1 MRKKQNYHSI
11 ILVILLTLSLYGCGD
26 TQKLSKLSPDAVIL
40 AFGDSLTHGNG
51 ARESE
56 SYPAILAQL
65 TGRKVINA
73 GISGEESAQG
83 LARLPAL
90 LEEYQPKLLILCHGG
105 NDILRQKDL
114 NKMADNVHAMIVQA
128 KSRNIPVLLLG
139 VPKFGLLLS
148 PLPVY
153 EEIAESSGAIYVE
166 DLMTDVISDKN
177 LKSDTVHPNGAGYKK
192 IAEGIYAVLREAGAV

>member
-1 MRKKQNYHSI
+1 MRDNIARQF
-11 ILVILLTLSLYGCGD
+11 ILLLILCLTACSD
-26 TQKLSKLSPDAVIL
+26 TQQLPKLPSDAVIL

-56 SYPAILAQL
+56 SYPAVLAQL

-83 LARLPAL
+83 LQRLPGL
-90 LEEYQPKLLILCHGG
+90 LDEHQPKLLILCHGG

-114 NKMADNVHAMIVQA
+114 NMMAANVRQMINLA
-128 KSRNIPVLLLG
+128 KDRNIPVVLLG
-139 VPKFGLLLS
+139 VPKFGLLLA

-153 EEIAESSGAIYVE
+153 EEIAESSGAIYME
-166 DLMTDVISDKN
+166 DLMTDIISDKN
-177 LKSDTVHPNGAGYKK
+177 LKSDSVHPNSAGYRKM
-192 IAEGIYAVLREAGAV
+192 AEEIYAILRDSGAV